1 MFVRKERKQKREEER
16 IRKLE
21 EEKKEKRRWFSWLL
35 VLICGVMALGSMP
48 SFATVLFGVVTV
60 MLLPIR
66 PIDELWN
73 KLLHGK
79 KKWIKNMSLG
89 FAFILACC
97 FMPVSDTTNNTPSIP
112 STEVVAI
119 ESTESADTESTEL
132 AVVET
137 EVTKES
143 VAETES
149 GAETETKSAKKD
161 TATATPSTKDKT
173 ETKTETTAK
182 SQTSTATSVSLSD
195 IPAYSGNPYVAI
207 NNNVPFFT
215 DNEMTTTAFE
225 NYSSLDTLGRCG
237 VAYANV
243 CTEIMPTEERGAIG
257 QVKPSGWHTVK
268 YDIVSGK
275 YLYNRC
281 HLIGYQLSAENAN
294 TKNLITGTRY
304 LNTEGMLPF
313 ENMVADYVKE
323 TGNHVLYRVTPMFDG
338 NNLLASGVLMEAKSV
353 EDNGAG
359 ILFNVFCY
367 NVQPGITIDYATG
380 DSALD
385 GTTPEQTK
393 QESKKTNTKSSN
405 SSNSA
410 ASTSESSTTAT
421 APASTTDNSAT
432 VQEAPAP
439 TPADTTSNGSVIVHI
454 TDTGSKYHNA
464 GCRYLKSDREVTLDE
479 AKAMGLTPCS
489 VCNPPQ

>member
-1 MFVRKERKQKREEER
+1 MIF
-16 IRKLE
+16 
-21 EEKKEKRRWFSWLL
+21 KKEQKAEEPRQKKKHKALAWFL
-35 VLICGVMALGSMP
+35 VIICGIMALGSIP
-48 SFATVLFGVVTV
+48 SFAMTLFTLTAV
-60 MLLPIR
+60 MFLPIQQ
-66 PIDELWN
+66 IESLWET
-73 KLLHGK
+73 LLRGK
-79 KKWIKNMSLG
+79 PKWIRKAIPLVV
-89 FAFILACC
+89 FVIACC
-97 FMPVSDTTNNTPSIP
+97 VTPVSNQAPEIADIP
-112 STEVVAI
+112 STEIISI
-119 ESTESADTESTEL
+119 ESTESASTESL
-132 AVVET
+132 I
-137 EVTKES
+137 S
-143 VAETES
+143 
-149 GAETETKSAKKD
+149 ETETVIETEAVIE
-161 TATATPSTKDKT
+161 TEET
-173 ETKTETTAK
+173 ETASELEASSENKAT
-182 SQTSTATSVSLSD
+182 TSTAIPETPKDSKVLDAAGKSTSVSLSS
-195 IPAYSGNPYVAI
+195 IPAYSGNAYVTVNDNI
-207 NNNVPFFT
+207 PFFT
-215 DNEMTTTAFE
+215 DSELTTTAFE
-225 NYSSLDTLGRCG
+225 NYSSLDQLGRCG

-243 CTEIMPTEERGAIG
+243 CKDIMPTEERGKIG
-257 QVKPSGWHTVK
+257 SVKPSGWHTVK

-338 NNLLASGVLMEAKSV
+338 NNLLASGVLIEAKSV

-385 GTTPEQTK
+385 GTTPEQTTK
-393 QESKKTNTKSSN
+393 NSDTKKSSSKGASSGSNNTNSGSASNETQAATPAPAPATDTNT
-405 SSNSA
+405 
-410 ASTSESSTTAT
+410 
-421 APASTTDNSAT
+421 T
-432 VQEAPAP
+432 VQEAPTPA
-439 TPADTTSNGSVIVHI
+439 PADTTSNGSVIVHI

-464 GCRYLKSDREVTLDE
+464 GCRYLKSDHEVTLDE